1 VTKDSPALGKVDD
14 AGNVQQRPVKILV
27 AYGTKRGGTQG
38 LAQILGHSLATRG
51 AEVAVE
57 PAVSVSDVRGFDAV
71 IVGGSLYIGRWHR
84 DATRLVKRCADDL
97 AGLPVWLFS
106 SGPLGEDAE
115 EHPDV
120 PPVDKVAGLMERIGA
135 RGHVTFGGALEPDA
149 TGFIASKM
157 AKTMAG
163 DWRDPDAIDE
173 WADEIMASLTGA
185 VA

>member
-1 VTKDSPALGKVDD
+1 MAQADD
-14 AGNVQQRPVKILV
+14 AGKVQQTPKILV

-38 LAQILGHSLATRG
+38 LAQMLGHSLVDRG

-57 PAVSVSDVRGFDAV
+57 PADGVADVSGFDAV
-71 IVGGSLYIGRWHR
+71 IVGGSLYMGRWHR

-97 AGLPVWLFS
+97 TATSVWLFS
-106 SGPLGEDAE
+106 SGPIGEAAE

-120 PPVDKVAGLMERIGA
+120 PPVDKVAALMERIGA

-149 TGFIASKM
+149 TGFVASKM

-163 DWRDPDAIDE
+163 DWRDPEAIDQ

>member
-1 VTKDSPALGKVDD
+1 VPKDPPAQKWVDD
-14 AGNVQQRPVKILV
+14 SEKVQQRPVKILV

-38 LAQILGHSLATRG
+38 LAQMLGHSLATHG

-57 PAVSVSDVRGFDAV
+57 PADAVSDVGGFDAV
-71 IVGGSLYIGRWHR
+71 VVGGSLYIGRWHR
-84 DATRLVKRCADDL
+84 DATRLVKRCADEL
-97 AGLPVWLFS
+97 ASKPVWLFS

-149 TGFIASKM
+149 TGFVASKM

-163 DWRDPDAIDE
+163 DWRDPEAIDQ